1 MKLVAWLSYLALVP
15 YLICALVLVGSN
27 YFLLKQTCSIAFI
40 IIQLNSKVRM
50 LLKGKK
56 QGIELGRISIRIR
69 VTNQT

>member
-40 IIQLNSKVRM
+40 IIQLNSKVR
-50 LLKGKK
+50 
-56 QGIELGRISIRIR
+56 INHYPDR
-69 VTNQT
+69 TNCHSLILFLYW